1 MGPKIGAIMMPTP
14 QAAMAVPRCR
24 SGKIS
29 HMMACESGIRGPPPR
44 PCSMRATS
52 SVSMLGA
59 SPQSIEASVNRTVH
73 ARNSRLRPSTPASQ
87 PVAGRMMALAAR

>member
-1 MGPKIGAIMMPTP
+1 MGAIMMPTP
-14 QAAMAVPRCR
+14 HAAMAVPRCR

-29 HMMACESGIRGPPPR
+29 HMMACDSGMSGPPPM
-44 PCSMRATS
+44 PWMIRATR

-59 SPQSIEASVNRTVH
+59 RPHSIEASVNTTVQ
-73 ARNSRLRPSTPASQ
+73 ARKNRLRPRTPASH